1 MKTKNV
7 RVKMKIETELVS
19 AKKGITLIALVIT
32 IILMLILSGVVISLI
47 IGKNGLFNTAEYA
60 VQKNNEKAA
69 REKIELVLLDARTQ
83 KEANLEY
90 NNIAFLDNMLKRDN
104 IKVNGDVVEADGY
117 KFIIDREEL
126 VIVEGLKN
134 LTISYEVK
142 TINEDDITISVKI
155 EYETG
160 TVKQIECPN
169 GDIVYPNNEN
179 KVIIDYDIIPN
190 TDYEFIITNIAG
202 NKIKKIIRK
211 DYTDGLLQ
219 QINQLTDTGDI
230 TLQVSG
236 TTAEKIYETI
246 DYSINSIIYN
256 GDILLDGINTY
267 EGATLSN
274 NVYTFGSSKDIGN
287 STILLKVNGN
297 LTINNNVSLTTVMDS
312 KNGPKGLIVYC
323 TGILTNNGAIS
334 MNTRSAYTAGQNIY
348 LFKNKSTGY
357 EIINASGRPSRSKK
371 RW

>member
-1 MKTKNV
+1 MKRN
-7 RVKMKIETELVS
+7 
-19 AKKGITLIALVIT
+19 KGITLIALIIT
-32 IILMLILSGVVISLI
+32 IILMLILTGVVLTLT
-47 IGKNGLFNTAEYA
+47 IGKNGLFNTAKYA
-60 VQKNNEKAA
+60 VQKNNEQKAK
-69 REKIELVLLDARTQ
+69 EKIELVLLDARTQ

-90 NNIAFLDNMLKRDN
+90 NNSTFLDNMFKRDN
-104 IKVNGDVVEADGY
+104 IKVNGDNVESNGY

-126 VIVEGLKN
+126 VIVEGIKN
-134 LTISYEVK
+134 LSISYEVK
-142 TINEDDITISVKI
+142 TINEDDITISLTI

-160 TVKQIECPN
+160 KVKHIECPN

-179 KVIIDYDIIPN
+179 KITIDYDIIPD
-190 TDYEFIITNIAG
+190 TDYEFIITNVAG
-202 NKIKKIIRK
+202 NKIKRTIRK

-256 GDILLDGINTY
+256 GDMLLDGKNTY
-267 EGATLSN
+267 EGATLNN

-323 TGILTNNGAIS
+323 TGVLTNNGAIS
-334 MNTRSAYTAGQNIY
+334 MNNRSAYTDGQNIY
-348 LFKNKSTGY
+348 LFKNESTGY
-357 EIINASGRPSRSKK
+357 EIINANGRHSRSKK
-371 RW
+371 HW